1 MHPAGRARC
10 VRLTPR
16 AIINTAGSRPRERLK
31 FNVIYYFLIYPNETF
46 YADIF
51 DAPDPPSSSPPGPGH
66 SRGWE
71 TRVCALDTAR
81 VKRGFWRVNVFFRF
95 ITRSPG
101 VSPRIEKGVTT
112 INARRE
118 YEIAYSKA
126 RTADHNRVINRKDLL
141 LKRLHFIRLF
151 FFAFLFAFNY

>member
-1 MHPAGRARC
+1 MRPA
-10 VRLTPR
+10 L
-16 AIINTAGSRPRERLK
+16 RP
-31 FNVIYYFLIYPNETF
+31 
-46 YADIF
+46 
-51 DAPDPPSSSPPGPGH
+51 PPPLAGH

-112 INARRE
+112 ISARRE
-118 YEIAYSKA
+118 YEVVYANDIQK
-126 RTADHNRVINRKDLL
+126 RERPHNRIINRKDLL
-141 LKRLHFIRLF
+141 LKRLRFIRLF
-151 FFAFLFAFNY
+151 LNASHFLLAFINNNY